1 MATLRDFE
9 TQPRGSANGWARP
22 PGNGDSSGDS
32 LRGGGDSSGD
42 SLRGGGGLRH
52 YAMHDDDRETTRY
65 LSAATQ
71 ISTDY
76 ARLVVSRIIHEPYR
90 ALAPAHGADVE
101 VVTRWAINSLR
112 RQIWRDALLTGTL
125 FCGIVLCWVLYAF
138 VPQHMWILVAT
149 LIVLALAFTVVSCE
163 HWARWYN
170 ILAEKM
176 LRDSFEPSEA
186 PAPANP
192 KMNHR
197 LREVADRRNGN
208 VVVFREGRAFAGSGA
223 CLGRE
228 QVVIDVSHGKK
239 DADGKEEKPQTFD
252 NSDIHNAILAA
263 IRELNPE
270 LKDLHAEQR
279 LFVNGRH
286 VQGNGEIQEDP
297 LMPPYS
303 SVGSDLLGRAAD
315 QAVPDA
321 RTYVC
326 AEIYGWQGEL
336 MVTMFARAVHTGGWL
351 HIEWSFYA
359 LPPISEKYMA
369 VDYLY
374 HESIPQRLRET
385 FTWSLARTLPALI
398 WAPFAFIRAA
408 AWNLKWKLHEAGQ
421 GHRIRNGQLFDYGA
435 MPSLREEACDLWSMH
450 HYFLDRDEIMYV
462 LLLQNS
468 LIRGMEKFLDDYNID
483 RGEFKAQAKVIVDA
497 SYKNYNIHVGG
508 KISNSSISVGENAQ
522 SGRAKKPGGG

>member
-1 MATLRDFE
+1 
-9 TQPRGSANGWARP
+9 
-22 PGNGDSSGDS
+22 
-32 LRGGGDSSGD
+32 
-42 SLRGGGGLRH
+42 
-52 YAMHDDDRETTRY
+52 MHDDDRETTRY

-76 ARLVVSRIIHEPYR
+76 ARLVVSRIIHEPHR
-90 ALAPAHGADVE
+90 ALAPAHGADVK

-125 FCGIVLCWVLYAF
+125 FSGIVLCWMLYAF
-138 VPQHMWILVAT
+138 VPQHMWIPVAI
-149 LIVLALAFTVVSCE
+149 LIILALAFTVVARE
-163 HWARWYN
+163 HWVRWYN
-170 ILAEKM
+170 ILAGKM

-186 PAPANP
+186 PVPANP
-192 KMNHR
+192 KFNRR

-228 QVVIDVSHGKK
+228 QVVIDVSHGK
-239 DADGKEEKPQTFD
+239 EEEPQPFD
-252 NSDIHNAILAA
+252 NSDIHNTILAA
-263 IRELNPE
+263 IRELKPE

-286 VQGNGEIQEDP
+286 VQGKGELQEDP

-303 SVGSDLLGRAAD
+303 SVDSDLLGRAAD

-374 HESIPQRLRET
+374 HESILRRLRET

-398 WAPFAFIRAA
+398 WAPVTFIRAA
-408 AWNLKWKLHEAGQ
+408 AWNLRWKLYEAGQ
-421 GHRIRNGQLFDYGA
+421 GRRIRNGQLFDYGA

-468 LIRGMEKFLDDYNID
+468 LIRGMEKFLDSHNID
-483 RGEFKAQAKVIVDA
+483 RGEFEAQAKVIVDA

-508 KISNSSISVGENAQ
+508 KISKSSISVGENAR
-522 SGRAKKPGGG
+522 SGSVKKPSRERAGRRTEGPLWEAITSMSRVMLKKPI

>member
-9 TQPRGSANGWARP
+9 TQPRGSANGPTQP
-22 PGNGDSSGDS
+22 PGSGDS
-32 LRGGGDSSGD
+32 VGG
-42 SLRGGGGLRH
+42 SLRGDGGLDH

-101 VVTRWAINSLR
+101 VVTCWAINSLR

-125 FCGIVLCWVLYAF
+125 FSGIVLCWVFYAF
-138 VPQHMWILVAT
+138 APQQLWVLVAT
-149 LIVLALAFTVVSCE
+149 LIILALAFTVIARE
-163 HWARWYN
+163 HWVRWYN
-170 ILAEKM
+170 ILAGKM
-176 LRDSFEPSEA
+176 LRDNFLPSEA
-186 PAPANP
+186 PVPANP
-192 KMNHR
+192 KMKRR

-208 VVVFREGRAFAGSGA
+208 VVVFREGRAFAGSGV

-228 QVVIDVSHGKK
+228 QVVIDVSHRKE
-239 DADGKEEKPQTFD
+239 DADSNEEKPPAFD
-252 NSDIHNAILAA
+252 NSDIHSAILAA
-263 IRELNPE
+263 ISELKDE

-286 VQGNGEIQEDP
+286 VQGKGELQEDR
-297 LMPPYS
+297 LMAPYS
-303 SVGSDLLGRAAD
+303 SVGSDLLVRATD

-336 MVTMFARAVHTGGWL
+336 MVTMFARTVHTGGWL

-374 HESIPQRLRET
+374 HESILRRLRKT
-385 FTWSLARTLPALI
+385 FTWSLVRTLPALI
-398 WAPFAFIRAA
+398 WAPVAFIQAT
-408 AWNLKWKLHEAGQ
+408 AWNLRWKLYEAGQ
-421 GHRIRNGQLFDYGA
+421 GRRIRNGQLFDYGA
-435 MPSLREEACDLWSMH
+435 RPSLREEACDLWSMH

-468 LIRGMEKFLDDYNID
+468 LIRGMEEFLVSHNID
-483 RGEFKAQAKVIVDA
+483 LGEFQTQTKVIVDA

-508 KISNSSISVGENAQ
+508 KISKSSISVGENAR
-522 SGRAKKPGGG
+522 SGRAKKPSGD